1 MFPDNA
7 PRLDPKGNAQ
17 KGEARG
23 GKRKGIFPGRK
34 NPKGYRENA
43 QNFTAEPIKKFHRE
57 NLSPEKSRISNRAF
71 HSSRKGSCEAK
82 KIHFP

>member
-7 PRLDPKGNAQ
+7 PRLDPKDKTQ
-17 KGEARG
+17 KGETRG
-23 GKRKGIFPGRK
+23 GRRKGIFPGRK
-34 NPKGYRENA
+34 YPKDKRESA
-43 QNFTAEPIKKFHRE
+43 QNFAAEPIKKFHRE